1 MALYTS
7 TQTTPTGTVVNA
19 VLNSVLNTITYTVT
33 APNGVVAVSTQ
44 DLARPGLRDIFTQL
58 RTGGSSDLSF
68 EITKAINNVNASVNQ
83 QATTAQTTAEVT
95 GEPPPQ
101 ESQAIPVSPTTG
113 PQQQAFLDANAE
125 PQTIN
130 EPDPVSQAFLDAN
143 AEPKTIPDPPFIDDQ
158 EADLLQVQQEE
169 ASALNVQPEVI
180 SDEEADLLQAQ
191 QEEGEAISAGLEK
204 PPTVD
209 FNDYGYDSEED
220 DNTEA
225 VGTTD
230 DVNPS
235 GNSRGLQGQI
245 ENTRATATKQDQAN
259 YENLNDWRVI
269 LRLAEGSDY
278 LYKNSKGPGILKPL
292 ADTNGVIFPYTP
304 QIQVQYAANYDP
316 TELTHTNYKIYNYK
330 SSHVEGISITCDFT
344 AQDTYEANYLLAVIH
359 FFRSV
364 TKMFYGQDN
373 FPKAGTPPPLCYL
386 TGLGNYQFNNH
397 PLAITGFNYT
407 LPNDVDYIRAYA
419 KNYNSGTSNL
429 YYSTMGNSR
438 SIRLSGTGVAP
449 GGGTPPPT
457 WIGDLSNDTTED
469 NPTYV
474 PTKIQIQVQAI
485 PIISRL
491 DISSR
496 FSLEKYAT
504 GSLLLGRQNGKG
516 GIW

>member
-101 ESQAIPVSPTTG
+101 ESQAIPVSQTTD

-130 EPDPVSQAFLDAN
+130 EPDPVRQTFLNAN
-143 AEPKTIPDPPFIDDQ
+143 AEPETISDPPFIDDQ
-158 EADLLQVQQEE
+158 EADLLQT
-169 ASALNVQPEVI
+169 
-180 SDEEADLLQAQ
+180 Q

-209 FNDYGYDSEED
+209 FDDYGYDSEED

-230 DVNPS
+230 DANPS

-245 ENTRATATKQDQAN
+245 ENARATATKQDQAN
-259 YENLNDWRVI
+259 YESLNDWRVI
-269 LRLAEGSDY
+269 LRLAEGSTY
-278 LYKNSKGPGILKPL
+278 LYKNPDGPGILKPL
-292 ADTNGVIFPYTP
+292 ADSKGVIFPYTP

-316 TELTHTNYKIYNYK
+316 TELTHSNYKIYTYK
-330 SSHVEGISITCDFT
+330 SSHVESISITCDFT

-364 TKMFYGQDN
+364 TKMFYGQDK

-449 GGGTPPPT
+449 GGSPPPPT
-457 WIGDLSNDTTED
+457 WVGDLSNDSTEE

-485 PIISRL
+485 PIVSRL

-496 FSLEKYAT
+496 FSLEKYAS
-504 GSLLLGRQNGKG
+504 GSLLLGDQNGKG